1 MSEIPQNRLNL
12 INDILKSI
20 ENMDEEEAEYF
31 FKALARQSHQYDI
44 DIFNAEVI
52 DATQN

>member
-1 MSEIPQNRLNL
+1 MAKIWTRQMTNNL
-12 INDILKSI
+12 LSDI
-20 ENMDEEEAEYF
+20 EDMDEEEAEYF
-31 FKALARQSHQYDI
+31 FKTLARQSHQYDI